1 MILQQLMTYTVG
13 TFVALFPIANPL
25 GAVPIFYSLTADDS
39 RSYRTRQAKRVAVNV
54 VVVLA
59 VFLVMGRSLLEF
71 FGISLGVLRIAGG
84 LLVAHTAWEMVTA
97 RQRLTA
103 NESHAAIDKEDIS
116 FTPMTIPIVGG
127 PGAIGIVIGI
137 SARISHVEEYMGCF
151 LGITGLGIV
160 LYFCLALGEPL
171 IAALGKNELGALNR
185 VLGFFILAI
194 AVQLIADGVFDLL
207 RQSAPGLVR

>member
-1 MILQQLMTYTVG
+1 MILQPLITYAVG

-39 RSYRTRQAKRVAVNV
+39 PRYRNRQAKQVAVNV
-54 VVVLA
+54 VMVLA
-59 VFLVMGRSLLEF
+59 VFLLIGKSLLEF

-103 NESHAAIDKEDIS
+103 SESHAAIDKEDIS

-137 SARISHVEEYMGCF
+137 SARISHIEDYIGCL
-151 LGITGLGIV
+151 LGITGLGIL
-160 LYFCLALGEPL
+160 LYGCLALGEPL
-171 IAALGKNELGALNR
+171 ISALGKNELGALNR

-207 RQSAPGLVR
+207 RQSAPGLMR